1 MNSGTDIATIEAPFK
16 LSPNGRPADIL
27 DGAAAVARFI
37 SELAPAFTEQGG
49 NCGLSER
56 GAMGLMLIMDA
67 LERTI
72 DTAIAKL

>member
-1 MNSGTDIATIEAPFK
+1 MNTGTDIATTEAPFK
-16 LSPNGRPADIL
+16 LSPNGHPADIL
-27 DGAAAVARFI
+27 DGAAAVARFL
-37 SELAPAFTEQGG
+37 SEMAPSLTDQGG
-49 NCGLSER
+49 GCGLSER